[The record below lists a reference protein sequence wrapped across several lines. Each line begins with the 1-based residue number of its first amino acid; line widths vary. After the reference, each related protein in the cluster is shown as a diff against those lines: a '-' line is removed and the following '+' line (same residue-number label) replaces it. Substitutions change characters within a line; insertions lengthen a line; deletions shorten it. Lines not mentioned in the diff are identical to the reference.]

1 MNTKPRMTPVKASR
15 RYQTE
20 VVVAMVIYMALM
32 AAVVPTLKTQPPLP
46 ERVLLAILPVLP
58 IVWVIW
64 AVIKYLRRADELQR
78 RVHIEALA
86 IAAGVAAF
94 LSLSYGFLEDMAGF
108 PHIPLWWV
116 FMVIDLV
123 WAGSACILWR
133 RYK

>member
-1 MNTKPRMTPVKASR
+1 MNTNPRMSPKKANR

-20 VVVAMVIYMALM
+20 VVVAMVMYMALM
-32 AAVVPTLKTQPPLP
+32 AAVVPTLKAQPPLP
-46 ERVLLAILPVLP
+46 ERVTLAILPVLP
-58 IVWVIW
+58 VVWVIW

-86 IAAGVAAF
+86 IAAGVTAF

-123 WAGSACILWR
+123 WAGAGCILWR
-133 RYK
+133 R

>member
-1 MNTKPRMTPVKASR
+1 MTPTKANR

-32 AAVVPTLKTQPPLP
+32 AVVVPILKGQPPLS
-46 ERVLLAILPVLP
+46 ERVILAVLPALPVT
-58 IVWVIW
+58 WVIW
-64 AVIKYLRRADELQR
+64 AVIKFLGRADELQR

-86 IAAGVAAF
+86 IAAGVTAF

-123 WAGSACILWR
+123 WAGAGCILWR

>member
-1 MNTKPRMTPVKASR
+1 MTPKKATH

-32 AAVVPTLKTQPPLP
+32 AAVVPILKDQPPLP
-46 ERVLLAILPVLP
+46 ERLFLAILPVLP
-58 IVWVIW
+58 VTWVIW
-64 AVIKYLRRADELQR
+64 AVIKYLIRADELQR

-86 IAAGVAAF
+86 IAAGITAF

-123 WAGSACILWR
+123 WAGAGCILWR

>member
-1 MNTKPRMTPVKASR
+1 MNTQPRMTPTKANR

-20 VVVAMVIYMALM
+20 VVVAMVLYMVLM
-32 AAVVPTLKTQPPLP
+32 AVVVPILKTQPPLL
-46 ERVLLAILPVLP
+46 ERVSLAMLPVLP
-58 IVWVIW
+58 VTWVIW

-78 RVHIEALA
+78 RVHIESLA
-86 IAAGVAAF
+86 IAAGVTAF

-108 PHIPLWWV
+108 PHIPLWWA

-123 WAGSACILWR
+123 WAGAGCILWR